1 MAKILLIDDEA
12 EIRDFLQKALEE
24 RGHEVGALASAD
36 SAPALLE
43 TVEFDLV
50 LADVKL
56 PGLWGTDLLK
66 VLRKRKIG
74 VAVILMTG
82 FAPTPIIQEVEKLD
96 AMVVSKITGGHDE
109 LWKELEPKLEE
120 ALQGE
125 AEIRACLSR
134 ALDVAFKRR
143 RKGIATYVQELLNG
157 VLLGWALDQAGRNEN
172 VAQEIL
178 GIRLKDILPSK
189 DDATP
194 EARHQRFVME
204 ALILIGNHLE
214 WTVAAYASELGCS
227 KARLY
232 NDPVISDAL
241 KRRKGR

>member
-24 RGHEVGALASAD
+24 RGHDVWALASAE
-36 SAPALLE
+36 SAPDILE
-43 TVEFDLV
+43 TGEFDLV

-66 VLRKRKIG
+66 MLRKRKIDIP
-74 VAVILMTG
+74 VILMSG
-82 FAPTPIIQEVEKLD
+82 IAPIRIIQEVEKLD
-96 AMVVSKITGGHDE
+96 AMVVSKITGGYDE
-109 LWKELEPKLEE
+109 FWKELEPKVQQ

-125 AEIRACLSR
+125 KEIRACLSR

-143 RKGIATYVQELLNG
+143 RKGVAPYVQELLSG
-157 VLLGWALDQAGRNEN
+157 VLLGWSMDQAGRNEK
-172 VAQEIL
+172 VAEEIL
-178 GIRLKDILPSK
+178 GVRLKDLLPKK

-194 EARHQRFVME
+194 QARHQRFLTE
-204 ALILIGNHLE
+204 ALILIANHPE
-214 WTVAAYASELGCS
+214 WTVAEIAKELGCA
-227 KARLY
+227 KATLY
-232 NDPVISDAL
+232 NDPIISEAL